1 MSSLMDVRQ
10 QAVTGVVP
18 PQTSEAVIRTAWPAV
33 TAAPP
38 VAALGRT
45 LIRSIVLAPLGW
57 LLLAPFYF
65 KKILPGLARRYTLT
79 NRRVMIQHGLL
90 AKPGSEVALA
100 DIDEVRVVNE
110 DKAFYRAGDIEI
122 VSKGQ
127 VALRL
132 RGVPEPQA
140 FRHAILNAC
149 MAWVPGKAAAWVKF
163 IPAKAEGT
171 K

>member
-1 MSSLMDVRQ
+1 MDVRQ
-10 QAVTGVVP
+10 QAVTGLVP

-45 LIRSIVLAPLGW
+45 LIRSIVFAPLGW

-65 KKILPGLARRYTLT
+65 KKILPFLAKRYTLT
-79 NRRVMIQHGLL
+79 NRRLMIQRGLG
-90 AKPGSEVALA
+90 AKTAREVALA
-100 DIDEVRVVNE
+100 DIDEIRVINE
-110 DKAFYRAGDIEI
+110 DKTFYRAGDLEI

-127 VALRL
+127 VVLRL
-132 RGVPEPQA
+132 RGVPEPES
-140 FRHAILNAC
+140 FRHAIRNAC
-149 MAWVPGKAAAWVKF
+149 MAWVPGKAASWVKF
-163 IPAKAEGT
+163 IPAKVEGA